1 MKKRFL
7 LFLALPLLMF
17 GVATATF
24 SMNNREPAIA
34 VHAEEVFVEETY
46 TMVEDDA
53 TFILRLTSET
63 NYTITATKAETTMT
77 VSGVYIRNGNTVELY
92 VDGELFD
99 TVELDSENG
108 TFSYIDEEEPET
120 QEEEPKSKEITWEN
134 IETKVKEISNYQ
146 VLGMTIGTI
155 VGGLASIGITY
166 LFKKAEKIEL
176 HKFTEISRGVNH
188 QYEAFMKKAEEIT
201 TNYGILQNEFK
212 EFKEESAF
220 IIGEL
225 KENNK
230 LLKDVTE
237 EEKKARLEERK
248 FFLDMLSHNKDA
260 VASGLAEELINYFKD
275 KE

>member
-1 MKKRFL
+1 MSKFKVFALTCLCL
-7 LFLALPLLMF
+7 LAGAGVGM
-17 GVATATF
+17 GVASFRNSTPTVVFAEGEE
-24 SMNNREPAIA
+24 SSEEPVI
-34 VHAEEVFVEETY
+34 
-46 TMVEDDA
+46 
-53 TFILRLTSET
+53 S
-63 NYTITATKAETTMT
+63 
-77 VSGVYIRNGNTVELY
+77 S
-92 VDGELFD
+92 
-99 TVELDSENG
+99 
-108 TFSYIDEEEPET
+108 EEPEANEG
-120 QEEEPKSKEITWEN
+120 EEKTKEVTWEN
-134 IETKVKEISNYQ
+134 IEAKVKEISNYQ

-225 KENNK
+225 KENNE
-230 LLKDVTE
+230 LLKDVVE

>member
-1 MKKRFL
+1 MSKFKIFALTCLCL
-7 LFLALPLLMF
+7 LAGASVGM
-17 GVATATF
+17 G
-24 SMNNREPAIA
+24 IA
-34 VHAEEVFVEETY
+34 SFCNTNPVVVHAEGEES
-46 TMVEDDA
+46 
-53 TFILRLTSET
+53 SEEPV
-63 NYTITATKAETTMT
+63 I
-77 VSGVYIRNGNTVELY
+77 S
-92 VDGELFD
+92 
-99 TVELDSENG
+99 S
-108 TFSYIDEEEPET
+108 EEPET
-120 QEEEPKSKEITWEN
+120 QEEESKSKEITWEN

-155 VGGLASIGITY
+155 VGGLVSIGITY

-225 KENNK
+225 KDYNA
-230 LLKDVTE
+230 LLKEAIE